1 MTTASSKLTILVD
14 DSDEMTGLLAQALSD
29 HGFEVI
35 VLNDLEGAH
44 ALGGAQGVVIS
55 DTRIPAV
62 TLRKLAELAPSR
74 PSIVLVSCALDV
86 PEPEGVFFLRKPF
99 ELQDLFE
106 LVERVLGTGN
116 LQDASGKLQDPEDFG
131 PTRVST

>member
-44 ALGGAQGVVIS
+44 ALVGTQGVVIS

-62 TLRKLAELAPSR
+62 TLRKLAELAPVR
-74 PSIVLVSCALDV
+74 PTIVLVSCALDV

-116 LQDASGKLQDPEDFG
+116 LQDDSSRLQDSEGFG
-131 PTRVST
+131 PSRAST

>member
-1 MTTASSKLTILVD
+1 MTTASSKLIILVD
-14 DSDEMTGLLAQALSD
+14 DSDEMTGLLAQALSE
-29 HGFEVI
+29 HEVM
-35 VLNDLEGAH
+35 VSNDLEGAH
-44 ALGGAQGVVIS
+44 ALVGAQGVVIS

-62 TLRKLAELAPSR
+62 TLRKLAELAPVR
-74 PSIVLVSCALDV
+74 PTIVLVSCALDV

-116 LQDASGKLQDPEDFG
+116 LQDDSSRLQDSVGFG
-131 PTRVST
+131 PSRAST